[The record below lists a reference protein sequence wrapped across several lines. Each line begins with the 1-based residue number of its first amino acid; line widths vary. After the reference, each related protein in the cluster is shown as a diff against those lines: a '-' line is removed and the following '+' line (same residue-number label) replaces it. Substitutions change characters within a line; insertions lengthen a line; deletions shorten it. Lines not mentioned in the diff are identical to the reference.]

1 MKQCSANV
9 MINTKYKLTGISGS
23 DLYASAKTREP
34 CRVYFLYVSTYAAGK
49 SINLSWIVS
58 GAP

>member
-1 MKQCSANV
+1 
-9 MINTKYKLTGISGS
+9 MINAKYKLTGISGS

-34 CRVYFLYVSTYAAGK
+34 CRVYLLYVSTYAAGK
-49 SINLSWIVS
+49 STNLSWIVS